1 MIYRKL
7 QINFAPMRPHDEP
20 PCAEMEIFAYCPET
34 RFPESSGAAAPPAQT
49 RRTAAAS
56 RPHRIKWRG
65 SAW

>member
-1 MIYRKL
+1 
-7 QINFAPMRPHDEP
+7 MRPHDEP